1 MTVIIALSGA
11 VIAAACAVGLARPAV
26 FRAMFDRLGEQA
38 AWVSAVVIRLLFGT
52 LLLITADDLRFSDV
66 MNALGWVV
74 IVAAVVLLLLGPER
88 FDRFVRW
95 WLALSDTAFRAS
107 LAFAAVFGLL
117 LVYVA
122 T

>member
-1 MTVIIALSGA
+1 MTVIIALLGA
-11 VIAAACAVGLARPAV
+11 VIAAAGVLGLARPAV

-38 AWVSAVVIRLLFGT
+38 AWVSAVSIRLLFGT
-52 LLLITADDLRFSDV
+52 LLLIAADDLRLSGV
-66 MNALGWVV
+66 MSVLGWVV
-74 IVAAVVLLLLGPER
+74 IIAAVVLLLLGPER
-88 FDRFVRW
+88 FNRFVRW

-107 LAFAAVFGLL
+107 MAFAAVFGLF